1 MKISVCGGKNVR
13 QIELMQYAY
22 KKMEGAGGK
31 FKQVI

>member
-1 MKISVCGGKNVR
+1 VR

>member
-1 MKISVCGGKNVR
+1 MKISVFGGKNMR

-31 FKQVI
+31 FKQAI